1 MTERAISRH
10 LLFIEVTARIRAE
23 FFNCFG
29 SDNISIDWDE
39 PMKFRAST
47 NLPPERRPVTVDVDT
62 DSVWLILGEQGGMD
76 FVVRRGSDIEGILWL
91 IKAARKG
98 TVSETWWLSKKGYTS
113 RHELKVEYEGITTGP
128 VRVGCKRFAAEIK
141 TVTYQPW

>member
-1 MTERAISRH
+1 MNEWQIARH
-10 LLFIEVTARIRAE
+10 RLFVVVTARIREE

-47 NLPPERRPVTVDVDT
+47 NLPPERCPVTVDVEYA
-62 DSVWLILGEQGGMD
+62 SVWLILGEQGGMD
-76 FVVRRGSDIEGILWL
+76 FITYRESDVDGVLWL
-91 IKAARKG
+91 INAARKG
-98 TVSETWWLSKKGYTS
+98 TVSETWWLSKKGFTS